1 MGCKNDG
8 EKKPRH
14 RQNETNNGEYI
25 TKKEHIERKEDGTIV
40 KTVIEERVVVD
51 TNSNKKQNMKQEKNK
66 EVSPS
71 QPNNNTDLNLNAFR
85 KEALSVHNDYRS
97 NHNADLNL
105 NAFRNEALSV
115 HNDYRSNHNAP
126 PLKLNSKLNDIAQ
139 NYAEQLAKKDT
150 MVHSKNK
157 MDGQDLGENLFMCG
171 GYMITGKDM
180 TKAWYDEIY
189 DYDFKKPDF
198 KSGTGHFTQVVWVG
212 SKEVGFGAAKS
223 KSGNYYGVANYFPPG
238 NYIGEFEE
246 NVLRKKN

>member
-1 MGCKNDG
+1 MGCKNVSD
-8 EKKPRH
+8 KKPRH

-97 NHNADLNL
+97 NHNA
-105 NAFRNEALSV
+105 
-115 HNDYRSNHNAP
+115 P

-180 TKAWYDEIY
+180 TKSWYDEIY
-189 DYDFKKPDF
+189 DYNFKKPDF

-212 SKEVGFGAAKS
+212 SKEVGFGAAQS
-223 KSGNYYGVANYFPPG
+223 ESGNYYGVANYFPPG

>member
-1 MGCKNDG
+1 MGCKNVSD
-8 EKKPRH
+8 KKPRH
-14 RQNETNNGEYI
+14 RQNETNNGECV

-85 KEALSVHNDYRS
+85 KE
-97 NHNADLNL
+97 
-105 NAFRNEALSV
+105 ELSV

-139 NYAEQLAKKDT
+139 NYAEQLAKKDK

-171 GYMITGKDM
+171 GHMITGKDM
-180 TKAWYDEIY
+180 TKAWYDAID

-212 SKEVGFGAAKS
+212 SKEVGFGAAQS

>member
-1 MGCKNDG
+1 MGCKNISD
-8 EKKPRH
+8 KKPRH

-85 KEALSVHNDYRS
+85 K
-97 NHNADLNL
+97 
-105 NAFRNEALSV
+105 EALSV

>member
-1 MGCKNDG
+1 MGCKNISD
-8 EKKPRH
+8 KKPRH

-97 NHNADLNL
+97 NHNA
-105 NAFRNEALSV
+105 
-115 HNDYRSNHNAP
+115 P

-139 NYAEQLAKKDT
+139 KYAEQLAKKDT

-212 SKEVGFGAAKS
+212 SKEVGFGAAQS

>member
-1 MGCKNDG
+1 MGCKNVSD
-8 EKKPRH
+8 KKPRH
-14 RQNETNNGEYI
+14 RQNETNNGECV

-85 KEALSVHNDYRS
+85 KE
-97 NHNADLNL
+97 
-105 NAFRNEALSV
+105 ELSV

-139 NYAEQLAKKDT
+139 KYAEQLAKKDK

-212 SKEVGFGAAKS
+212 SKEVGFGAAQS

>member
-1 MGCKNDG
+1 MGCKNVSD
-8 EKKPRH
+8 KKPRH
-14 RQNETNNGEYI
+14 RQNDTNNGEYI

-51 TNSNKKQNMKQEKNK
+51 NGNSNKKQNMKQEKNK
-66 EVSPS
+66 DVSPS
-71 QPNNNTDLNLNAFR
+71 QRNNNSDFNLNSFR
-85 KEALSVHNDYRS
+85 KEAL
-97 NHNADLNL
+97 A
-105 NAFRNEALSV
+105 V

-139 NYAEQLAKKDT
+139 KYAEQLAKKDT

-180 TKAWYDEIY
+180 TKSWYDEIY
-189 DYDFKKPDF
+189 DYNFKKPDF

>member
-1 MGCKNDG
+1 MGCKNVSD
-8 EKKPRH
+8 KKPRH

-71 QPNNNTDLNLNAFR
+71 QRNNNT
-85 KEALSVHNDYRS
+85 
-97 NHNADLNL
+97 DLNL

>member
-1 MGCKNDG
+1 MGCKNVSD
-8 EKKPRH
+8 KKPRH

-97 NHNADLNL
+97 NHNA
-105 NAFRNEALSV
+105 
-115 HNDYRSNHNAP
+115 P

-139 NYAEQLAKKDT
+139 KYAEQLAKKDT

-180 TKAWYDEIY
+180 TKSWYDEIY
-189 DYDFKKPDF
+189 DYNFKKPDF
-198 KSGTGHFTQVVWVG
+198 KSGFYSLIPH
-212 SKEVGFGAAKS
+212 
-223 KSGNYYGVANYFPPG
+223 PG
-238 NYIGEFEE
+238 Q
-246 NVLRKKN
+246 

>member
-1 MGCKNDG
+1 MGCKNVSD
-8 EKKPRH
+8 KKPRH

-85 KEALSVHNDYRS
+85 
-97 NHNADLNL
+97 
-105 NAFRNEALSV
+105 NEALSV

-139 NYAEQLAKKDT
+139 KYAEQLAKKDT

>member
-1 MGCKNDG
+1 MGCKNVSD
-8 EKKPRH
+8 KKPRH

-71 QPNNNTDLNLNAFR
+71 QPNNNT
-85 KEALSVHNDYRS
+85 
-97 NHNADLNL
+97 DLNL

-212 SKEVGFGAAKS
+212 SKEVGFGAAQS

>member
-1 MGCKNDG
+1 MGCKNVSD
-8 EKKPRH
+8 KKPRH

-97 NHNADLNL
+97 NHNA
-105 NAFRNEALSV
+105 
-115 HNDYRSNHNAP
+115 P

-189 DYDFKKPDF
+189 DYDFIKPDF

-212 SKEVGFGAAKS
+212 SKEVGFGAAQS
-223 KSGNYYGVANYFPPG
+223 ESGNYYGVANYFPPG

>member
-1 MGCKNDG
+1 MGCKNVSD
-8 EKKPRH
+8 KKPRH
-14 RQNETNNGEYI
+14 RQNETNNGECV

-85 KEALSVHNDYRS
+85 KE
-97 NHNADLNL
+97 
-105 NAFRNEALSV
+105 ELSV

-139 NYAEQLAKKDT
+139 NYAEQLAKKDK

-212 SKEVGFGAAKS
+212 SKEVGFGAAQS

>member
-1 MGCKNDG
+1 MGCKNVSD
-8 EKKPRH
+8 KKPRH

-97 NHNADLNL
+97 NHNA
-105 NAFRNEALSV
+105 
-115 HNDYRSNHNAP
+115 P

-189 DYDFKKPDF
+189 NYDFIKPDF

-212 SKEVGFGAAKS
+212 SKEVGFGAAQS
-223 KSGNYYGVANYFPPG
+223 ESGNYYGVANYFPPG